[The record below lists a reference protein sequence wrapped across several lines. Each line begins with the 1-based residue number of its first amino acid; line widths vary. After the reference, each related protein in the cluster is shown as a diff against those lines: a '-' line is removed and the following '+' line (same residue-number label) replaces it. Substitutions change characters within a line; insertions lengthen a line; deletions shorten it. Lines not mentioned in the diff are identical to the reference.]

1 MNQLEAMFQWWN
13 NAFADRDG
21 FTPENLG
28 RFFTSDCV
36 MKING
41 QIRAEGL
48 AGLAARFQTV
58 QSEVDHV
65 EIHLPFEEGFEA
77 GDRIFTHHLVS
88 ARKGAAS
95 FGERVMG
102 YAILRDGKLA
112 LLDFLSID
120 TTA

>member
-1 MNQLEAMFQWWN
+1 MNQLEAMFHWWN
-13 NAFADRDG
+13 DAFTDHNS

-28 RFFTSDCV
+28 MFFTPDCV

-41 QIRAEGL
+41 EIRADGL

-58 QSEVDHV
+58 QREVDHV
-65 EIHLPFEEGFEA
+65 EIHLPFEEGFA
-77 GDRIFTHHLVS
+77 VGDRIFTHHLVS
-88 ARKGAAS
+88 ARKGDAA

-112 LLDFLSID
+112 LIDFLSID